1 MSIDKLPSG
10 RYRVR
15 YAVGGRGSGRHSAT
29 FERKRDA
36 ELFEASIKRHKAFGD
51 LALLN
56 AGTQTVEELAR
67 EWFER
72 YALPNLAGPTLDSYT
87 QMLDKHI
94 IPRVG
99 SRRVRDISPNVVRDL
114 RAKLERAGVGRDSVR
129 KSLVV
134 LQAMFRY
141 AEGSDE
147 WGVMRNPVK
156 AVEKPSGKRARA
168 VVCLAP
174 RQVEAIRTEL
184 LSRGKPWAA
193 TLISVIA
200 YSGLRAPEEVLALQ
214 WRHVGR
220 QTILVEQHNEDG
232 EIVAGQKVRSRPPRA
247 VDLVAP
253 LRQDL
258 AEWRMASGR
267 PAANSLVFP
276 RADSAPWRRHDYGNF
291 RRRLWHPAR
300 EAAGV
305 EALPPYDLR
314 HAFASP
320 HIRAGT
326 SVPELAEMLG
336 HSPQMTLSTYT
347 HVIRELKGTPIAS
360 VEDQILAARN
370 PRVAHATAQE
380 S

>member
-1 MSIDKLPSG
+1 
-10 RYRVR
+10 
-15 YAVGGRGSGRHSAT
+15 
-29 FERKRDA
+29 
-36 ELFEASIKRHKAFGD
+36 
-51 LALLN
+51 
-56 AGTQTVEELAR
+56 
-67 EWFER
+67 
-72 YALPNLAGPTLDSYT
+72 
-87 QMLDKHI
+87 
-94 IPRVG
+94 
-99 SRRVRDISPNVVRDL
+99 
-114 RAKLERAGVGRDSVR
+114 
-129 KSLVV
+129 
-134 LQAMFRY
+134 MFRY

-147 WGVMRNPVK
+147 WGVIRNPVK
-156 AVEKPSGKRARA
+156 AVEKPSGKRERA

-184 LSRGKPWAA
+184 LARGKPWAA

-200 YSGLRAPEEVLALQ
+200 YSGLRAPEELLALQ

-232 EIVAGQKVRSRPPRA
+232 EIVVGQKVRSRPPRA

-253 LRQDL
+253 LHQDL

-267 PAANSLVFP
+267 PAANSLVFS
-276 RADSAPWRRHDYGNF
+276 RADGAPWRRHDYNNF

-314 HAFASP
+314 HAFASL

-370 PRVAHATAQE
+370 PRVAHATAEE